1 MLGSIKRHQDRYAGG
16 LIGLAG
22 LLVVGVASTYP
33 VGTLRA
39 MGPGFF
45 PVILGVIMA
54 TLGVLIAFSAPGSEP
69 DPHGPEGFDHP
80 EVRGWL
86 CILGGVLAF
95 ILLAERAG
103 LAPATFGCVFIAA
116 MGDRAATWR
125 ASLVLALAIAA
136 AGVLLFHYGLRVQLA
151 PLAWNW
157 A

>member
-16 LIGLAG
+16 LIGLVG
-22 LLVVGVASTYP
+22 LLVAGVAATYS

-45 PVILGVIMA
+45 PLTLGVIM
-54 TLGVLIAFSAPGSEP
+54 TGLGVLIAFSARGSEP
-69 DPHGPEGFDHP
+69 DPHGPEGLDHP

-86 CILGGVLAF
+86 CILGGVIAF
-95 ILLAERAG
+95 IVLAERAG

-116 MGDRAATWR
+116 MGDRAATVR
-125 ASLVLALAIAA
+125 TSFVLALAVSA

-151 PLAWNW
+151 PFAWKW
-157 A
+157 G